1 MALLQNLSQFAI
13 RKGEGDRFAH
23 VLLNMLLR
31 NLSKG
36 LDNKM
41 TPDLVV
47 IMIKLAAV
55 GKGTGQRDLF
65 LATLD
70 WILKYKEVR
79 WIFIPVENESVVV
92 QLNCCPDGC
101 PSVSCGVQSY

>member
-23 VLLNMLLR
+23 VLLNMLLK

-36 LDNKM
+36 LENKM

-55 GKGTGQRDLF
+55 GRGTSQRNLF
-65 LATLD
+65 LATLN
-70 WILKYKEVR
+70 WILKYKEVS
-79 WIFIPVENESVVV
+79 WSIDAFIICSNFSF
-92 QLNCCPDGC
+92 LFFI
-101 PSVSCGVQSY
+101 